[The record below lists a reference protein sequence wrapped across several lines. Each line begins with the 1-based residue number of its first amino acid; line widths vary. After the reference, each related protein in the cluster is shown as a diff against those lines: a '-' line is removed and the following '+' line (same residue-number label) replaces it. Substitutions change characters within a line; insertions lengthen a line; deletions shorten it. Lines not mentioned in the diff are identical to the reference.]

1 MQAQGAVRRGVGTI
15 PRRSGRR
22 RLEALLTVAAVLV
35 IVAVMALM
43 TRGTVAPATGGVGAQ
58 DAKAGVGSAIVH
70 DDAGHIPATGAG
82 VGSVIVHDDAGNVR

>member
-15 PRRSGRR
+15 PRRGGRR

-58 DAKAGVGSAIVH
+58 DAKAGVGSAIVLH
-70 DDAGHIPATGAG
+70 DDAGNMPVTGAG
-82 VGSVIVHDDAGNVR
+82 AAVVHDDAGNVR